1 MTTTSRHPH
10 TPEGKQW
17 HARNGAARR
26 SNVYLD
32 HYGEDPQEAD
42 RSNWA
47 GDTAS
52 RLK

>member
-17 HARNGAARR
+17 HARNGAAAEATCI
-26 SNVYLD
+26 SN
-32 HYGEDPQEAD
+32 YGEDPQEAD